1 MILEVKD
8 LKKHFP
14 IKGKKGM
21 AVKAV
26 DGVNFGI
33 EQGETFGL
41 VGESGCGKSTVAR
54 LIIKLYSETGGQIV
68 FDGMDITRLPKSEM
82 RKFRRNIQMV
92 FQDPYASLNPRM
104 TVERTIIDPLN
115 IHGIGTLQER
125 KEKVLELLEVVGLD
139 KRYAKRYP
147 HEFSGGQRQRIGI
160 ARALALNPKFIILD
174 EAVSAL
180 DVSIQSQIINLLQEL
195 QQKYKLTYLF
205 ISHDLSV
212 IEYMC
217 STIGVMYLGKIVE
230 IGTKDD
236 IFRNQKHP
244 YTKALLSSI
253 PTLDVDNKKKPIILK
268 GDLPSPS
275 NPPSG
280 CAFHTRCNE
289 VMDICRSE
297 PPPMITI
304 DGVHK
309 VSCHLYCR

>member
-14 IKGKKGM
+14 IKGKKSM
-21 AVKAV
+21 SVKAV

-33 EQGETFGL
+33 KQGETFGL

-54 LIIKLYSETGGQIV
+54 LIIKLYQNTGGEIL
-68 FDGMDITRLPKSEM
+68 FDGKDITKLRKSEM
-82 RKFRRNIQMV
+82 KSFRRDIQMV

-104 TVERTIIDPLN
+104 TVERTLIDPLN
-115 IHGIGTLQER
+115 IHGIGTPEER
-125 KEKVLELLEVVGLD
+125 KRRVLELLEVVGLD

-195 QQKYKLTYLF
+195 QQIYKLTYLF

-217 STIGVMYLGKIVE
+217 DTIGVMYLGKIVE
-230 IGTKDD
+230 TGTKDD

-244 YTKALLSSI
+244 YTQALLSAI
-253 PTLDVDNKKKPIILK
+253 PSLDIDNKKKAIILK

-275 NPPSG
+275 NPPPG
-280 CAFHTRCNE
+280 CAFHTRCSE
-289 VMDICRSE
+289 ATEICRLE
-297 PPPMITI
+297 APHTVTI
-304 DGVHK
+304 DGAHT
-309 VSCHLYCR
+309 VSCHLYR